1 MSLLNLITTRFDL
14 KIIRTAMVG
23 LLASAGSL
31 GVLTILIQVCHLPPT
46 EANIPSLATG
56 TAIQF
61 LGNRYFAFRST
72 QNSAVFQLL
81 GFLVSEAIA
90 FGMNV
95 YLFNFL
101 VESLGAHFLVA
112 RLLGTFIVF
121 ILFSFPTWCFLVF
134 RSFRLNT
141 AK

>member
-1 MSLLNLITTRFDL
+1 
-14 KIIRTAMVG
+14 MVG

-31 GVLTILIQVCHLPPT
+31 GVLTVLIKVCNLSPVQ
-46 EANIPSLATG
+46 ANIPSLATG

-95 YLFNFL
+95 YLFNYL
-101 VESLGAHFLVA
+101 VEGLGAHFLVA
-112 RLLGTFIVF
+112 RLLGTFLVF
-121 ILFSFPTWCFLVF
+121 ILFSFPTWCFVVF
-134 RSFRLNT
+134 RSIRVKALN
-141 AK
+141 